1 MTPIIDAYSST
12 LRISTFRFW
21 MKYVC
26 LLFTSLARSLTACSF
41 KLNKSA
47 TSCPVIDFYAS
58 IFTSFNLSATFSYL
72 KERRFRFGLA
82 GLFGGWASLSI
93 CQSCGVCYWFE
104 RDYIFPSSTA
114 TNRPE
119 SISYWPALSLK
130 ELLIF
135 DAPLAYSYNYSLLI
149 RWLSIVSWSCMLLNV
164 SGSKSSKET
173 SRTESLRTC
182 LRLLS
187 VNMSVS
193 TSKMVIRWLMAPTT
207 LLTRVQY
214 IGLSNIRLDF
224 EGK

>member
-1 MTPIIDAYSST
+1 MTPIRDAYSST

-47 TSCPVIDFYAS
+47 TSCPVLVLDAR
-58 IFTSFNLSATFSYL
+58 IFTTFNLSATSSYR

-82 GLFGGWASLSI
+82 GLFDCVASLSTDK
-93 CQSCGVCYWFE
+93 SSGVCYWCE

-119 SISYWPALSLK
+119 SASYWPALWLK

-135 DAPLAYSYNYSLLI
+135 DAPLAYSCNYSLLI
-149 RWLSIVSWSCMLLNV
+149 LWV
-164 SGSKSSKET
+164 
-173 SRTESLRTC
+173 
-182 LRLLS
+182 
-187 VNMSVS
+187 
-193 TSKMVIRWLMAPTT
+193 
-207 LLTRVQY
+207 
-214 IGLSNIRLDF
+214 
-224 EGK
+224 

>member
-21 MKYVC
+21 MKYFC

-47 TSCPVIDFYAS
+47 TSCPVLDLYDS
-58 IFTSFNLSATFSYL
+58 IFTTFNLSATFSYR

-82 GLFGGWASLSI
+82 GLFGASLSI
-93 CQSCGVCYWFE
+93 WQSCGICYWCE
-104 RDYIFPSSTA
+104 RDYIFPSSA
-114 TNRPE
+114 AANRPE
-119 SISYWPALSLK
+119 STSYRSALSLK
-130 ELLIF
+130 ELLIS

-149 RWLSIVSWSCMLLNV
+149 LWVSIVSWSCMLLNV
-164 SGSKSSKET
+164 SGSKSSKEP

-193 TSKMVIRWLMAPTT
+193 TSKMVIR
-207 LLTRVQY
+207 
-214 IGLSNIRLDF
+214 
-224 EGK
+224 